1 MSLLSERIQRHAK
14 RFAGYAGAQV
24 IVQLVN
30 GITGLILVHAL
41 AKNEYAWLTIVNSL
55 LATISVLSDSGLG
68 SATTSLGGPLI
79 GQPGR
84 FRSLI
89 STTRSLRH
97 LFAVLSAAL
106 ILPAGWWILQKN
118 AATTGTIILLLL
130 LTVAS
135 ALPSAEAVVLTTVN
149 RLYSKLR
156 DLVVSD
162 FVQAFARLFLI
173 GIVWAVGA
181 TATLAAATTAGAI
194 WIQTLFLRR
203 QTRPLL
209 TPLPLPSPEWRKPAM
224 KVVGHFM
231 PLCLFQCVQG
241 HLTTWLLSVFATTS
255 EVADVGALSRLSLLF
270 TFLAL
275 PLANIVAPA
284 IARCTEPRRLIRLC
298 ASTVLGYALAGV
310 GMVLGGALFA
320 PQILWLLGSKYAHL
334 QSELVWYLG
343 FQAIGLISTVMW
355 GIVLTKGWV
364 AQSWIHIPLTITLQ
378 VIAATQFDLGSIPH
392 ALMFSAI
399 GSVTGILV
407 CARQIYHG
415 IKFSKKAAEHP

>member
-1 MSLLSERIQRHAK
+1 MPPLSDRIQHHAK

-24 IVQLVN
+24 IVQMVN

-55 LATISVLSDSGLG
+55 LATISLLSDSGLG

-79 GQPGR
+79 GQPDR

-89 STTRSLRH
+89 STTRSLRL
-97 LFAVLSAAL
+97 LFALLSAAI
-106 ILPAGWWILQKN
+106 ILPAGWWILQQN
-118 AATTGTIILLLL
+118 VAPTGTIFLLLL
-130 LTVAS
+130 FTLAT

-156 DLVVSD
+156 NLVVSD
-162 FVQAFARLFLI
+162 FVQAFARLFLVT
-173 GIVWAVGA
+173 IVWAVGA

-203 QTRPLL
+203 QTAPLL
-209 TPLPLPSPEWRKPAM
+209 SPLPPPSSEWRKPAM
-224 KVVGHFM
+224 KVVWHFM
-231 PLCLFQCVQG
+231 PLCLFQCIQG

-255 EVADVGALSRLSLLF
+255 DVADVGALSRLSLFF

-275 PLANIVAPA
+275 PLANIIAPA
-284 IARCTEPRRLIRLC
+284 IARCTEPRRLTRLC
-298 ASTVLGYALAGV
+298 SATVLGYMMAGI

-364 AQSWIHIPLTITLQ
+364 AQSWVHIPVTIALQ
-378 VIAATQFDLGSIPH
+378 LVTATQLDLGNIPH

-399 GSVTGILV
+399 SSVTGILV
-407 CARQIYHG
+407 CTRQIYRG
-415 IKFSKKAAEHP
+415 IKKDA